1 MKELHE
7 DGNAQVYRKIVSE
20 ENRTQCYNSNP
31 KGYRNVSVQVGAPTY
46 PPKKRTTRAATG
58 TYTPKKVK
66 KDLPKTKGVTP
77 LNVKSSPGPS
87 GSKKKPKVTKRN
99 ASGKFHVCHTIWE
112 SRSNL
117 KFRARNGH
125 RKITWIGCNKK
136 GCEFWA
142 HVQVYF

>member
-1 MKELHE
+1 MKMATHKYIGKLF
-7 DGNAQVYRKIVSE
+7 QR
-20 ENRTQCYNSNP
+20 RTEPSATIAAT
-31 KGYRNVSVQVGAPTY
+31 G
-46 PPKKRTTRAATG
+46 KRTTKAATG

>member
-1 MKELHE
+1 MATHKYIGKLFQRRTEPSATIVTQKVIEMYLFKLELQHIPLKNE
-7 DGNAQVYRKIVSE
+7 QRKLPLVHIH
-20 ENRTQCYNSNP
+20 Q
-31 KGYRNVSVQVGAPTY
+31 
-46 PPKKRTTRAATG
+46 
-58 TYTPKKVK
+58 KKVK

-87 GSKKKPKVTKRN
+87 GSKKKPKVTKQN

-125 RKITWIGCNKK
+125 RKITWIECNKK